1 VSPTVAAKEAKIPA
15 LASNDPRWTAPG
27 AETAS
32 NAGPSDKVASQQSE
46 EAAKPADTA
55 FAEPAAQSDA
65 SALLSKVAAPGAA
78 PAKDDAAQKDNPDG
92 AQTAAIPTPK
102 PQVSQAQPSAG
113 DEATAEPQKV
123 SAASTGRILRAVTM
137 RAGPK
142 QKAAAILT
150 VPAKTSVQ
158 VMSCKQWCQIVYNG
172 KRGWIYKTY
181 VKTGA

>member
-1 VSPTVAAKEAKIPA
+1 M
-15 LASNDPRWTAPG
+15 
-27 AETAS
+27 
-32 NAGPSDKVASQQSE
+32 
-46 EAAKPADTA
+46 
-55 FAEPAAQSDA
+55 
-65 SALLSKVAAPGAA
+65 AAPSAA
-78 PAKDDAAQKDNPDG
+78 PAKDDAAPRDNPDG

-102 PQVSQAQPSAG
+102 PQV
-113 DEATAEPQKV
+113 PQKV

-137 RAGPK
+137 RTGPK
-142 QKAAAILT
+142 KNAAAILT